1 MRRLVACVVLTMA
14 ASCERRAPETRRA
27 ADSCPFTRADTMALA
42 TAARDTMRQ
51 LKGRAQRVTEVTP
64 VRGGIA
70 FRTEDTDSSAFHNGG
85 AIAFDCARRI
95 TAVWLDGG

>member
-1 MRRLVACVVLTMA
+1 MRRLVAGVVLAMA
-14 ASCERRAPETRRA
+14 ASCERRAPETRR

-42 TAARDTMRQ
+42 TAARDTMMQ
-51 LKGRAQRVTEVTP
+51 LKGHAQRVTEVTP
-64 VRGGIA
+64 ARGGIA

-85 AIAFDCARRI
+85 AVSFDCARRI